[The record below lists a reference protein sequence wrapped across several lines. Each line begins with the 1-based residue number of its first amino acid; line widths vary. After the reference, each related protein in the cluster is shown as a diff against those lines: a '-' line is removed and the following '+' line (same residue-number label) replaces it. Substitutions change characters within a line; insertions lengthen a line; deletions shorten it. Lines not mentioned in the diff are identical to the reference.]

1 MQLNIKTRTMINK
14 LNTIHIVINCDNL
27 NVHQIR
33 WINQSKQDTK
43 IYTIKKMELISVY
56 IMLFTQFSV
65 RLR

>member
-1 MQLNIKTRTMINK
+1 MINK

-33 WINQSKQDTK
+33 WINQSKHDTK
-43 IYTIKKMELISVY
+43 IYTIKEMELISVY
-56 IMLFTQFSV
+56 IILFTQFSV